1 MPDVENVMP
10 LLLASVSDVLPTL
23 KTVPVLLCSRRI
35 VLLLKVFTRLEF
47 PVNRV

>member
-1 MPDVENVMP
+1 MP
-10 LLLASVSDVLPTL
+10 LLLASTWVVLPTL

-35 VLLLKVFTRLEF
+35 FLLLVVFTRLEF